1 MDWIYGIHTFQSML
15 KSAPERVTEIF
26 VQGNRRDERLQKIRH
41 LADLHGISVQPL
53 VAHKLEA
60 RVNGRHQGVIA
71 RCKPGKT
78 YDENFLLQLAE
89 DKGKESFF
97 LFLDG
102 VTDPHNLGACL
113 RSADAAGVNAV
124 VVPKD
129 SSAGLTPI
137 VHKVA
142 SGAAESVPL
151 ITVTNLTRTL
161 EKLQNSGIWVIGTT
175 GQSKQ
180 LIYDIDLS
188 GPIALVMGAE
198 GAGVRNLVAKQCD
211 YMARLPMLGEVESLN
226 VSVATG
232 VCLFEI
238 VRQRM

>member
-1 MDWIYGIHTFQSML
+1 MDWIYGIHTIQTML

-26 VQGNRRDERLQKIRH
+26 VQSNRRDERLQKIRN
-41 LADLHGISVQPL
+41 LADLHGISVQGL
-53 VAHKLEA
+53 AAHKLDA

-71 RCKPGKT
+71 RCKPGQT
-78 YDENFLLQLAE
+78 YDENFLLKLAE
-89 DKGKESFF
+89 DKGKTSFF

-129 SSAGLTPI
+129 SSAGLTAT

-142 SGAAESVPL
+142 CGAAESVPL
-151 ITVTNLTRTL
+151 VTVTNITRTL
-161 EKLQNSGIWVIGTT
+161 DKLQRAGIWVIGTT
-175 GQSKQ
+175 GQSEQ
-180 LIYDIDLS
+180 LLYDIDLT

-198 GAGVRNLVAKQCD
+198 GAGVRKLVAKQCD
-211 YMARLPMLGEVESLN
+211 YMVRLPMFGKVESLN

>member
-1 MDWIYGIHTFQSML
+1 MDWIYGIHTIQSML

-97 LFLDG
+97 LFTWLSLNRL
-102 VTDPHNLGACL
+102 VL
-113 RSADAAGVNAV
+113 
-124 VVPKD
+124 
-129 SSAGLTPI
+129 
-137 VHKVA
+137 
-142 SGAAESVPL
+142 L
-151 ITVTNLTRTL
+151 ITFILTS
-161 EKLQNSGIWVIGTT
+161 EKSTMAIATTKTPTIMPSLVLAASPKNSVLFSVSQNCYII
-175 GQSKQ
+175 SK
-180 LIYDIDLS
+180 IISDSRFD
-188 GPIALVMGAE
+188 
-198 GAGVRNLVAKQCD
+198 
-211 YMARLPMLGEVESLN
+211 RL
-226 VSVATG
+226 
-232 VCLFEI
+232 FF
-238 VRQRM
+238 